1 MVFLQ
6 LFKTLQGK
14 IVTVEMM
21 NNVVIKG
28 KLVTADN
35 FFNFRLDDIEV
46 LYNCGNIELNAL
58 TSVYLRGSLVRYMIL
73 SKEDVDL
80 ELLRD
85 ATRRHNQGSQ

>member
-6 LFKTLQGK
+6 LFKTLEGK
-14 IVTVEMM
+14 IVTVELM

-28 KLVTADN
+28 KLVTTDQ
-35 FFNFRLDDIEV
+35 FFNFRLEDIEV
-46 LYNCGNIELNAL
+46 LWNCNNLELNAL
-58 TSVYLRGSLVRYMIL
+58 TSVYLRGSTVRYMLL